1 MTHIQTAKLLR
12 AFVLATGMI
21 CGLVA
26 SLILYL
32 AWYVL
37 SRILTIEQAVLIAVV
52 FLVLFGLYRA
62 KCWLGDVYDNCTTV
76 IDQEAKS

>member
-1 MTHIQTAKLLR
+1 MTHIETAKLLR
-12 AFVLATGMI
+12 AFVLATGII
-21 CGLVA
+21 CGLTA

-37 SRILTIEQAVLIAVV
+37 SRILTIKQAFFIAML

-62 KCWLGDVYDNCTTV
+62 KCWLGDVYDKCTTV
-76 IDQEAKS
+76 IDQEAA